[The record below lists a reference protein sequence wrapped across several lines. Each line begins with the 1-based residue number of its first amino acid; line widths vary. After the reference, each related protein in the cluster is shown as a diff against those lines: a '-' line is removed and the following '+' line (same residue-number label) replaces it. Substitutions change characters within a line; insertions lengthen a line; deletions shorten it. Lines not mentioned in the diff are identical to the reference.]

1 MIYINFMYVWKTLGT
16 AHNVVEMGLDE
27 GISCFCVLWKYQSY
41 KDMID
46 DTVSNPSHIYE
57 KFYM

>member
-1 MIYINFMYVWKTLGT
+1 MIYIYVCIKKTFGT

-27 GISCFCVLWKYQSY
+27 GIFCFCVLWKYQIY
-41 KDMID
+41 KNMID
-46 DTVSNPSHIYE
+46 DTFSNPSDIYE